1 MAFSQQE
8 KQVLVLGNKE
18 KWGYMK
24 ENCEMIKAG
33 KSGDLRTSTKIGRE
47 IDIK

>member
-1 MAFSQQE
+1 
-8 KQVLVLGNKE
+8 
-18 KWGYMK
+18 MK

-33 KSGDLRTSTKIGRE
+33 KSGDLRTSFSTKIGRE

>member
-1 MAFSQQE
+1 
-8 KQVLVLGNKE
+8 
-18 KWGYMK
+18 MK